1 MTLPKLNSIGTEI
14 MLPLSRKTYS
24 FERIRKKQ
32 YEDLISNTEINL
44 AEYSSIKFL
53 CDFVYDL
60 MVEKDKDVYVTDL
73 LYAYIKILFD
83 NFSFFVQT
91 EHTIFNCGHKQKTL
105 TRSCELSLDKFATVY
120 GDYKVPQYK
129 DLETEEKFFCAFFVE
144 EITPDYIESL
154 PPIDYIR
161 TSKDVAKVLP
171 TISMS
176 VVHKCRKCGIHENYL
191 IRDFAEIMNRIS
203 INNYDGR

>member
-83 NFSFFVQT
+83 NFSF
-91 EHTIFNCGHKQKTL
+91 L
-105 TRSCELSLDKFATVY
+105 
-120 GDYKVPQYK
+120 
-129 DLETEEKFFCAFFVE
+129 
-144 EITPDYIESL
+144 
-154 PPIDYIR
+154 
-161 TSKDVAKVLP
+161 
-171 TISMS
+171 
-176 VVHKCRKCGIHENYL
+176 
-191 IRDFAEIMNRIS
+191 
-203 INNYDGR
+203 